1 MVFVKKYFG
10 GLYLFIILFK
20 FKYTMLED
28 ILIAGAGISGLS
40 VATVLTEAGYKV
52 KIISSSF
59 SPNITSDRAA
69 AFWFPYHISH
79 QLKCISW
86 CLESYQMY
94 EQLSHFP
101 SSGISMVKLIK
112 VLRSGVEE
120 EEPVW
125 KQFMPVGSCREIDK
139 NDYPVG
145 DYAACYEILVP
156 LIETQIFLPYLQNK
170 LMENGVTFEE
180 RKIEDLHLLAAE
192 SRILVNCTGLGSR
205 DLCGDTQ
212 LIPVKGQVALLAPVN
227 DMDIFLDNEK
237 PLYIVPRRDAI
248 IVGGT
253 YEENIFTE
261 MTDENTIEK
270 IIQNAYEVFPSLKNQ
285 QLLGSWA
292 GLRPYRREVRVE
304 REPNT
309 NIIHNYGHG
318 GSGFTLSF
326 GSAGV
331 VKKIIEAL

>member
-1 MVFVKKYFG
+1 MQ
-10 GLYLFIILFK
+10 
-20 FKYTMLED
+20 ED
-28 ILIAGAGISGLS
+28 IFIVGAGISGLS

-79 QLKCISW
+79 QKKCISW
-86 CLESYQMY
+86 CQESYQMY

-112 VLRSGVEE
+112 VLRNGVEE

-125 KQFMPVGSCREIDK
+125 KQFMPAGSCKEMEK
-139 NDYPVG
+139 KDYPEG
-145 DYAACYEILVP
+145 DYIICYEIIVP
-156 LIETQIFLPYLQNK
+156 LIETQIFLPYLKNK
-170 LMENGVTFEE
+170 LMENGVVFEE
-180 RKIEDLHLLAAE
+180 LKITNLEKLAAE

-205 DLCGDTQ
+205 ELCGDTK
-212 LIPVKGQVALLAPVN
+212 LIPVKGQVALLSPVKN
-227 DMDIFLDNEK
+227 MDIFLDNEK

-253 YEENIFTE
+253 YEENIFTDT
-261 MTDENTIEK
+261 TDDNAIEK
-270 IIQNAYEVFPSLKNQ
+270 ILKNAYEVFPTLRDQ
-285 QLLGSWA
+285 ERLGSWA
-292 GLRPYRREVRVE
+292 GLRPYRAEVRVE
-304 REPNT
+304 RESNT

-331 VKKIIEAL
+331 VKKIIDTWY

>member
-1 MVFVKKYFG
+1 MN
-10 GLYLFIILFK
+10 
-20 FKYTMLED
+20 EN

-79 QLKCISW
+79 QKKCIPW
-86 CLESYQMY
+86 CQESYQNY
-94 EQLSHFP
+94 EKLSHIP

-112 VLRSGVEE
+112 VLRTGADEK
-120 EEPVW
+120 EPVW
-125 KQFMPVGSCREIDK
+125 KLFMPEGSCKEMDK
-139 NDYPVG
+139 KNLPPG
-145 DYAACYEILVP
+145 DYLTCYEIIVP
-156 LIETQIFLPYLQNK
+156 LIETQIFLPYLKNN
-170 LMENGVTFEE
+170 LIENGVEFINRQINNLEVLSAE
-180 RKIEDLHLLAAE
+180 AKIV
-192 SRILVNCTGLGSR
+192 VNCTGLGSR
-205 DLCGDTQ
+205 ELCHDTQ
-212 LIPVKGQVALLAPVN
+212 LIPVKGQVALLAPLHG
-227 DMDIFLDNEK
+227 MDIFLDNEK

-253 YEENIFTE
+253 YQENIFTE
-261 MTDENTIEK
+261 TTEENVLEK
-270 IIQNAYEVFPSLKNQ
+270 ILQNAYEVFPSLKNQ
-285 QLLGSWA
+285 KLLGSWA

-304 REPNT
+304 RESGT

-318 GSGFTLSF
+318 GSGFTLAF

-331 VKKIIEAL
+331 VKKIIETWEN